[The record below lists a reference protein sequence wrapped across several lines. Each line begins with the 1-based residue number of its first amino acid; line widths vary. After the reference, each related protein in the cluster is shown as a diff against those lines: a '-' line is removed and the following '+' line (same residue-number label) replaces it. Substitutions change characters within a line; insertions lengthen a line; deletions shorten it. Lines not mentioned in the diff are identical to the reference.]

1 MFKIDF
7 TKYPTLPSLAFAIY
21 RSNFM
26 SKNTIPKILGS
37 HHYIL
42 KKAYYGGITEAYKP
56 YGRSIK
62 SYDVNSL
69 YPSVMH
75 DCEMPVGIPTYFLGD
90 ISYIHKKNIPF
101 GFFRVKVK
109 APLDIKCPPLP
120 LKFKTREG
128 KRTIFPVGEWEG

>member
-7 TKYPTLPSLAFAIY
+7 TKYPTLPALAFAIY
-21 RSNFM
+21 RSKYM
-26 SKNTIPKILGS
+26 PKNTIPKILGS
-37 HHYIL
+37 HHYTL

-90 ISYIHKKNIPF
+90 ISYTRCITITNIPY
-101 GFFRVKVK
+101 GLFRVKVK

-120 LKFKTREG
+120 FKFKTREG
-128 KRTIFPVGEWEG
+128 KRTIFPVGE